1 MYNDKVDTS
10 RLKKLIKEKK
20 VILKDNKNII
30 SLGIDQG
37 YANLGY
43 AIVKYNIHTNKY
55 SVILSGTITT
65 SSKEEIQDRLLMI
78 YNKLLEILKCNNID
92 LMGCERLFVNGDRQ
106 ASGNKRRNKSVSIV
120 RTNMSTGVI
129 YLLSSQYN
137 IMINDFPPTTIKK
150 QLTGNGRAEKNDIIK
165 VVEELM
171 TKQGL
176 KVDKNHESDAIAI
189 GITVISKY
197 IEKLLDEIKE

>member
-1 MYNDKVDTS
+1 MYNEKINTI
-10 RLKKLIKEKK
+10 KL
-20 VILKDNKNII
+20 KNII
-30 SLGIDQG
+30 KDKQLLKDEKNIIALGIDQG

-55 SVILSGTITT
+55 SVLLSGTVKTN
-65 SSKEEIQDRLLMI
+65 SKDEIQDRLFVI
-78 YNKLLEILKCNNID
+78 YKKIQSLLDSYEVD
-92 LMGCERLFVNGDRQ
+92 LMGCERLFVNSDRE

-137 IMINDFPPTTIKK
+137 VKMNDFPPTTVKK
-150 QLTGNGRAEKNDIIK
+150 QLTGNGRADKEDIIQ
-165 VVEELM
+165 VVEDLM

-176 KVDKNHESDAIAI
+176 KVKTNHESDAIAI
-189 GITVISKY
+189 GITTISSY
-197 IEKLLDEIKE
+197 IEKLLENK